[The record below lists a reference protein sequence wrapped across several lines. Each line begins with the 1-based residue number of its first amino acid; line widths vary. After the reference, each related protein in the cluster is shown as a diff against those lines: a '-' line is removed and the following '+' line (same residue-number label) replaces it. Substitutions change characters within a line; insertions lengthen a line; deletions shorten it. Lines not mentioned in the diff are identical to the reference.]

1 MSHEA
6 PKQEHSSTYFVQDRQ
21 NEREMQR
28 LLLQDR
34 MITDAFG
41 GVWPEQTDPAR
52 LRRVLDVGCGPGGWA
67 LDVAQAYP
75 AVQVEGI
82 DISQRMVAYAREQ
95 AVARQVADRVAFH
108 VMDAL
113 RMLEFPNAFFDLVN
127 LRFAI
132 SFMRTWDWQKLL
144 SEFRRVVAPGG
155 IVRLTDNNIVHESNS
170 PALTRLQ
177 EIGMQTLFRAGNLF
191 SEDGAG
197 LVAHLPRLLELH
209 GWRDVQTQAHVLSF
223 RAGTPEGQAY
233 YEDMAH
239 VFQTT
244 LPFIRKWGCAPADY
258 DAIYQQAL
266 QEMRQ
271 SDFRVSWH
279 YLTAWGRRPR

>member
-1 MSHEA
+1 
-6 PKQEHSSTYFVQDRQ
+6 
-21 NEREMQR
+21 
-28 LLLQDR
+28 
-34 MITDAFG
+34 
-41 GVWPEQTDPAR
+41 
-52 LRRVLDVGCGPGGWA
+52 VLDVGCGPGGWA

-75 AVQVEGI
+75 GIQVEGI
-82 DISQRMVAYAREQ
+82 DISQRMVDYAREQ
-95 AVARQVADRVAFH
+95 AAARQVADRVHFH

-144 SEFRRVVAPGG
+144 GEFRRVTASGG

-177 EIGMQTLFRAGNLF
+177 EIGVHTLFRSGNLF

-197 LVAHLPRLLELH
+197 LIAHLPRLLEQH
-209 GWRDVQTQAHVLSF
+209 GWRDVQTRAYVLQF
-223 RAGTPEGQAY
+223 HAGTPEGQAY

-258 DAIYQQAL
+258 DTNYQQAL
-266 QEMRQ
+266 QEMQQ
-271 SDFRVSWH
+271 SDFHVSWH
-279 YLTAWGRRPR
+279 YLTAWGQRGR

>member
-1 MSHEA
+1 MSMPHEA
-6 PKQEHSSTYFVQDRQ
+6 SKPEYSSTYFVQDRQ

-28 LLLQDR
+28 LLIQDR
-34 MITDAFG
+34 MVTDAFG
-41 GVWPEQTDPAR
+41 GVWPEQTDPTR
-52 LRRVLDVGCGPGGWA
+52 IRRVLDVGCGPGGWA

-75 AVQVEGI
+75 EVQVEGI

-95 AVARQVADRVAFH
+95 AAARQVADRVTFH

-113 RMLEFPNAFFDLVN
+113 RMLEFPDAYF
-127 LRFAI
+127 
-132 SFMRTWDWQKLL
+132 
-144 SEFRRVVAPGG
+144 
-155 IVRLTDNNIVHESNS
+155 
-170 PALTRLQ
+170 
-177 EIGMQTLFRAGNLF
+177 
-191 SEDGAG
+191 EDGAG
-197 LVAHLPRLLELH
+197 LIAHLPRLLTQH
-209 GWRDVQTQAHVLSF
+209 GWRDVQTRAYVLSF

-266 QEMRQ
+266 LEMQQ
-271 SDFRVSWH
+271 SDFHVSWH